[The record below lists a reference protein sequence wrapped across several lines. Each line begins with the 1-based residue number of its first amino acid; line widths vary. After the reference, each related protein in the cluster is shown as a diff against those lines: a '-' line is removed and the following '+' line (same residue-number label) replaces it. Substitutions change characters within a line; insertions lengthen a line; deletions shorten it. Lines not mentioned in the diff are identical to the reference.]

1 LKIRNLKA
9 LVIYTALMV
18 FFWTMFGFSIKGI
31 AEHTALL
38 TQYDKI
44 YTIDF
49 NTEMIYLKQML
60 VAFGISV
67 VGIAITLVDT
77 MLYGLTKQFQSSRI
91 ADKQTLDSLRKEA
104 EKEINKMLGGGKR

>member
-1 LKIRNLKA
+1 MKIRNLKA

-18 FFWTMFGFSIKGI
+18 FFWSMFGYSIKGI
-31 AEHTALL
+31 VEHTALL

-49 NTEMIYLKQML
+49 DTEMIYLKQML
-60 VAFGISV
+60 VSFGISI

-77 MLYGLTKQFQSSRI
+77 MLYGLTKQFQSSEI
-91 ADKQTLDSLRKEA
+91 ADKQTIDSLREEA
-104 EKEINKMLGGGKR
+104 EKEINEALGGGKH